1 MATLMVSSQGVE
13 GGIIIDTT
21 GGGSVKQDALP
32 FFSIQEAA
40 RLSTGEICTC
50 IVNVLG
56 ALGIYTWNNS
66 TTAAIFTLANVFA
79 GGNVLPGY
87 GLNTNADKFW
97 GFLNL
102 NVVAASFY
110 KFSKTGAIITTVG
123 PVAGS
128 GTGAL
133 FCVNSAETIAYYA
146 DNLNSKIK
154 RWNLTLNSALADFVT
169 FNANYFIDG
178 MWNVQGSTDIVVA
191 YNNWSG
197 AGDNTR
203 VLIRYTSA
211 GATVYTS
218 TFYTIPAPFTDDF
231 SEVAL
236 GIDLLGIWTRNAGP
250 PSYDMT
256 IDCIYKHVLFASGSV
271 DASVSVPVTAGG
283 SPGTTCFLMELEATV
298 DHSGIY
304 TLTTD
309 RTSDELF
316 SGAGTIEVK
325 IPDPTARM
333 YPLGD

>member
-1 MATLMVSSQGVE
+1 MATLMVTSDGAPD
-13 GGIIIDTT
+13 GIIVDTT
-21 GGGSVKQDALP
+21 GGGSIKKDALT

-40 RLSTGEICTC
+40 RLSTGEICTS

-66 TTAAIFTLANVFA
+66 TTAPVFTLANVFA

-87 GLNTNADKFW
+87 GLNINADKFW
-97 GFLNL
+97 GFLNT
-102 NVVAASFY
+102 NVANASFY
-110 KFSKTGAIITTVG
+110 KFSSVGAIITTVG

-128 GTGAL
+128 GTGTI
-133 FCVNSAETIAYYA
+133 FCVNTAETIAYYVNNA
-146 DNLNSKIK
+146 TNTIK
-154 RWNLTLNSALADFVT
+154 RWNLTLNSALADFLT
-169 FNANYFIDG
+169 FNANYFVDG
-178 MWNVQGSTDIVVA
+178 MWNIPGSTDIVVA
-191 YNNWSG
+191 YNNFSG
-197 AGDNTR
+197 AGDDTR

-218 TFYTIPAPFTDDF
+218 TFHTIPNPSTDDF

-256 IDCIYKHVLFASGSV
+256 VDCIYKHVLFASGSV
-271 DASVSVPVTAGG
+271 DASVSIPVSASG
-283 SPGTTCFLMELEATV
+283 SPGTTCFLMELAATV